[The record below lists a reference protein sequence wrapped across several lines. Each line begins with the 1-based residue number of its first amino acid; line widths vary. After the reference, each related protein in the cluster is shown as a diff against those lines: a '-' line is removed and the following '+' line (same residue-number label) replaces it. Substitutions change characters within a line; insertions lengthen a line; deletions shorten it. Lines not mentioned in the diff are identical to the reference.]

1 MTGTDRVWDMI
12 QMTKAQTATLSK
24 MPCHY
29 VVTQLYTGAL
39 VVVFELVCQTW
50 MVVDTEGNICSF
62 SHYLSLLKKIL

>member
-1 MTGTDRVWDMI
+1 
-12 QMTKAQTATLSK
+12 